1 MARRISIFASPELQA
16 VRATTRA
23 LPADVAKVLNR
34 ETRKEVGPLWQGA
47 VRERVRTRLQS
58 KVLGD
63 TATASVTRLNV
74 LLNAA
79 KKGAPLSGG
88 GRRQRLWIGAEFG
101 AGNGQ
106 DKWGRSLRKRFGPR
120 NTNPGKVI
128 YPAAYEVVPKVG
140 AIWAKNTAAVVAD
153 AFDV

>member
-1 MARRISIFASPELQA
+1 M
-16 VRATTRA
+16 
-23 LPADVAKVLNR
+23 AKVLNR
-34 ETRKEVGPLWQGA
+34 ETRKEVNPLWQAA
-47 VRERVRTRLQS
+47 VRGRVRTPLQR

-101 AGNGQ
+101 ASRGV
-106 DKWGRSLRKRFGPR
+106 DTLGRSLAKRFGPR

-128 YPAAYEVVPKVG
+128 YPAAFEVVPKVG
-140 AIWAKNTAAVVAD
+140 AIWVKNTAAVVAD